1 MGFSNPVLVII
12 VLFVIM
18 ISSALIFPSSFGY
31 SDSKQWRIVFPEGA
45 SSNKNAQFIMPITPL
60 YEGDI
65 VLFVNEDSTS
75 VVIASGTPSD
85 PNYGKIFQSG
95 TMKKTGLFKVFSL
108 KPGTY
113 QFFDLIHPWMQGQ
126 FVVHEKQALVDEL
139 TTNKSSYDDGQII
152 QITGTVTKK
161 LPNQHVAIKIY
172 AVNGDVVG
180 LHQVPVSFDNTFS
193 VSHTAGGLMNKGQY
207 YVDAIYGDH
216 ITQTT
221 FDFNGIIKIQPK
233 IEYAKTEKINYFAGE
248 EITLN
253 GKVSQ
258 KIGDSKVMMRLVGPS
273 GMTTVDGWYHVLS
286 DGTFWTFWSFDSG
299 MEQGIYK
306 IQASYEG
313 YPYESSFR
321 FNGPQISEPL
331 VVTPSPPQI
340 PEPAFVSP
348 NPPQTVQEMPPW
360 VKQIARWFG
369 EDLITE
375 DEFSTAIQFLVRLGI
390 IKV

>member
-1 MGFSNPVLVII
+1 MPV
-12 VLFVIM
+12 
-18 ISSALIFPSSFGY
+18 
-31 SDSKQWRIVFPEGA
+31 
-45 SSNKNAQFIMPITPL
+45 
-60 YEGDI
+60 
-65 VLFVNEDSTS
+65 
-75 VVIASGTPSD
+75 
-85 PNYGKIFQSG
+85 
-95 TMKKTGLFKVFSL
+95 
-108 KPGTY
+108 
-113 QFFDLIHPWMQGQ
+113 
-126 FVVHEKQALVDEL
+126 
-139 TTNKSSYDDGQII
+139 KS
-152 QITGTVTKK
+152 
-161 LPNQHVAIKIY
+161 
-172 AVNGDVVG
+172 
-180 LHQVPVSFDNTFS
+180 DNTFS

-207 YVDAIYGDH
+207 YVDTIYGDH

-221 FDFNGIIKIQPK
+221 FDFNGIIKIPAK

-248 EITLN
+248 KITLN

-273 GMTTVDGWYHVLS
+273 GMTTVDGWYHVVP

-321 FNGPQISEPL
+321 FNGAQISEPL
-331 VVTPSPPQI
+331 VVTPSPAQI
-340 PEPAFVSP
+340 PEPAVVTP
-348 NPPQTVQEMPPW
+348 NPPQTVEEMPPW

-375 DEFSTAIQFLVRLGI
+375 DEFSTAIQFLIRLGI